1 MYSRRMVRKA
11 FWEKVEKVE
20 FDTKAMLMKHYLKDK
35 NRYDRRKQCHTKS
48 SKS

>member
-1 MYSRRMVRKA
+1 MYSRRMARKA
-11 FWEKVEKVE
+11 FWEKVE
-20 FDTKAMLMKHYLKDK
+20 FDTKTMLMKHYLKDK